1 MALSVSGAMSLLAK
15 TPTALFPI
23 ALGLAGLG
31 AGLRTAAGVHGL
43 SWVGGAGAAILSIA
57 AAVLITD
64 IVLYGV
70 KAVRARDAV
79 ADDLAMATR
88 ANLLAPGFM
97 AGMVI
102 GGQAAAISPLG
113 GVLWLIATLGHLLL
127 LLRFVGQW
135 LTREY
140 APEELNPTWF
150 LPAAGIMTAAL
161 SWPGFGPVALPAFTL
176 AAGAMLWLL
185 LLPLVFRRLVF
196 EPALDPKLRPSLFIL
211 AAPFG
216 LIAGGVL
223 TLIPH
228 APAELPIAFL
238 SAGAFFIVVLLTQ
251 PRFLAKAGIT
261 LTWWATTFPIAAVAS
276 GFLRLSAEAADW
288 AALVGTGLLALAAGT
303 TTLAM
308 IATFRAL
315 GRTCLTTIIRTEQD
329 VAAMQGRVPPPGRP

>member
-31 AGLRTAAGVHGL
+31 AGLRIAANVHGL
-43 SWVGGAGAAILSIA
+43 ECIGTAGATILTVA
-57 AAVLITD
+57 AAVLIAD
-64 IVLYGV
+64 IFLYSV
-70 KAVRARDAV
+70 KALRARTEV
-79 ADDLAMATR
+79 ADDFAMATR

-102 GGQAAAISPLG
+102 GGQLAAISPLG
-113 GVLWLIATLGHLLL
+113 GPLWLFATLGHLIL

-216 LIAGGVL
+216 LISGGLL
-223 TLIPH
+223 TLVPK
-228 APAELPIAFL
+228 APPQLAIAFL

-261 LTWWATTFPIAAVAS
+261 LTWWATTFPIAAIAA
-276 GFLRLSAEAADW
+276 GFLRLSADPTDW
-288 AALVGTGLLALAAGT
+288 AALAGTGLLILATGST
-303 TTLAM
+303 SLAV
-308 IATFRAL
+308 IATLRAL
-315 GRTCLTTIIRTEQD
+315 GQTCLNTVAGTQKDI
-329 VAAMQGRVPPPGRP
+329 AAMQGVYLIDD

>member
-1 MALSVSGAMSLLAK
+1 MALSVSGAISLLTK

-31 AGLRTAAGVHGL
+31 AGLRIAANVHGL
-43 SWVGGAGAAILSIA
+43 GWVGKAGAAILMVA
-57 AAVLITD
+57 AAVLVAD
-64 IVLYGV
+64 ILLYGV
-70 KAVRARDAV
+70 KVVRARKEV

-113 GVLWLIATLGHLLL
+113 GALWLLATVGHLLL

-135 LTREY
+135 LAREY

-196 EPALDPKLRPSLFIL
+196 EPALEAKLRPSLFIL

-216 LIAGGVL
+216 LIAGGFL
-223 TLIPH
+223 TLVPD
-228 APAELPIAFL
+228 APPQLVIAFL
-238 SAGAFFIVVLLTQ
+238 SAGAFFILVLLTQ

-261 LTWWATTFPIAAVAS
+261 LTWWATTFPIAAVAAA
-276 GFLRLSAEAADW
+276 FLRLSGDPTDW
-288 AALVGTGLLALAAGT
+288 ASLAGTGLLVLATGT
-303 TTLAM
+303 TSLAV
-308 IATFRAL
+308 IATLRAL
-315 GRTCLTTIIRTEQD
+315 GRTCLKTVAGTQKDI
-329 VAAMQGRVPPPGRP
+329 AAMQGVNLVDD